1 MIKVLIADDHA
12 VVRTGF
18 RLLLE
23 EADDIEVVAEAE
35 SGEESIQLYAE
46 TAPDVVMIDIAMP
59 GIGGI
64 EAIKRILVK
73 DKQARILALSMHE
86 DISHPK
92 RVLQSGALG
101 YLTKRQA
108 PEVLIETIRKIYDRQ
123 TLIDPELA
131 QRMAVADASGES
143 SPIDTLSERE
153 FEVFEKLALGQG
165 VNDIADKLNLSPSTV
180 GTHLYNI
187 KQKLGI
193 SNQAEITLLA
203 VRHGVIDP

>member
-1 MIKVLIADDHA
+1 MIADDHA

-35 SGEESIQLYAE
+35 SGEESIQLYQN
-46 TAPDVVMIDIAMP
+46 TNPDVVMIDLAMP

-64 EAIKRILVK
+64 EAIKKITAK
-73 DKQARILALSMHE
+73 DKHARILALSMHE

-108 PEVLIETIRKIYDRQ
+108 PDVLIETIRKIHAGQ
-123 TLIDPELA
+123 TMIDPELA

-143 SPIDTLSERE
+143 SPIDLLSERE

-165 VNDIADKLNLSPSTV
+165 VNDIAEKLNLSPSTI
-180 GTHLYNI
+180 GTHLYNL
-187 KQKLGI
+187 KQKLNI

-203 VRHGVIDP
+203 VRHGVIEP